1 MANALYTKFKEA
13 ILKGEIDLTSDTIKV
28 ALVDADG
35 YTYAATHQFL
45 SDIGSNILGTAQTL
59 ANATVTDGVFDADD
73 VVFTE
78 QAAGTGTQDAIEAL
92 VIYKDTG
99 TAATS
104 NLIAYYDT
112 ATGLPVNPNGG
123 DITIT
128 WDAGANKIFAIR

>member
-28 ALVDADG
+28 ALVDTGG
-35 YTYAATHQFL
+35 YTFAATHQFL

-59 ANATVTDGVFDADD
+59 ANATVTNGVFDADD

-78 QAAGTGTQDAIEAL
+78 QAAGIGTLDAIEAL

-128 WDAGANKIFAIR
+128 WDAGANKIFAIG